1 MQMKKIFELNS
12 NLITVLLF
20 IVIYGFA
27 SNPQFSLAEI
37 SADSY
42 CQLIVQSMQKE
53 ISNLQELTALT
64 NQYIGDPQT
73 LAQQE
78 EIKRTEFDQAKNA
91 LFSSFGTTAEEY
103 VLYMGVHK
111 QEVDKY
117 LEDNPGVKQQIESLS
132 AQLNSVMEEYES
144 LKGSIVEPPAPP
156 LP

>member
-1 MQMKKIFELNS
+1 MQMKKIFKLNG

-20 IVIYGFA
+20 VVIYGFA

-42 CQLIVQSMQKE
+42 CQLTVQCMQKE
-53 ISNLQELTALT
+53 ISNLQELIALT

-73 LAQQE
+73 LARQE
-78 EIKRTEFDQAKNA
+78 EIKRVEFDQKKTA

-111 QEVDKY
+111 QEVNKY

-132 AQLNSVMEEYES
+132 AQINSLIDEYEA
-144 LKGSIVEPPAPP
+144 LKESIEPPAPP